1 MWLVVGL
8 GNPGDMYVGTRHNI
22 GFMVVDA
29 LAESFSLPFKGRTRN
44 FIYARGF
51 VKEQDILLIKPLT
64 FMNRSG
70 IAVAEAVRRHEDI
83 DNILVIHDDI
93 DLDTGTIKIRKA
105 GSSGGHKGVASI
117 IDALG
122 AGDFVRIKIGI
133 GRSGRIPV
141 EEYVLRNFTKRER
154 PMIEESVV
162 KAAEA
167 VSIIMNKGVS
177 YAQNIFHRE
186 KSKETR

>member
-29 LAESFSLPFKGRTRN
+29 LAACFSLPFKGKTRN
-44 FIYARGF
+44 YIYARGF

-70 IAVAEAVRRHEDI
+70 VAVAEAMRRHEDI
-83 DNILVIHDDI
+83 DNILAIHDDI
-93 DLDTGTIKIRKA
+93 DLETGIIKIRKA

-117 IDALG
+117 IDTLG
-122 AGDFVRIKIGI
+122 TGDFVRIKIGI

-141 EEYVLRNFTKRER
+141 EEYVLRNFTKKEK
-154 PMIEESVV
+154 PLIEESVV
-162 KAAEA
+162 RAAEA
-167 VSIIMNKGVS
+167 VSIIVNRGVS
-177 YAQNIFHRE
+177 YAQNIFHRV
-186 KSKETR
+186 KSQETR

>member
-29 LAESFSLPFKGRTRN
+29 LAESCSLPFKGRTRN
-44 FIYARGF
+44 YIYARGF
-51 VKEQDILLIKPLT
+51 VKEQDTLLIKPLT

-70 IAVAEAVRRHEDI
+70 IAVAEAMRRHEDI
-83 DNILVIHDDI
+83 DNILVVHDDI

-117 IDALG
+117 IDTLG

-133 GRSGRIPV
+133 GRSGRVPV
-141 EEYVLRNFTKRER
+141 EEYVLRNFTKREK
-154 PMIEESVV
+154 PLIEESIV

-167 VSIIMNKGVS
+167 VSIIVDRGVS
-177 YAQNIFHRE
+177 YAQNIFHRV
-186 KSKETR
+186 KSRETR

>member
-117 IDALG
+117 IDTLG

-154 PMIEESVV
+154 PMIEESVL

>member
-29 LAESFSLPFKGRTRN
+29 LAESFSLPFKGRARN

-117 IDALG
+117 IDTLG
-122 AGDFVRIKIGI
+122 AGGFVRIKIGI

-154 PMIEESVV
+154 PVIEESVV
-162 KAAEA
+162 KASEA

-177 YAQNIFHRE
+177 YAQNIFHSG